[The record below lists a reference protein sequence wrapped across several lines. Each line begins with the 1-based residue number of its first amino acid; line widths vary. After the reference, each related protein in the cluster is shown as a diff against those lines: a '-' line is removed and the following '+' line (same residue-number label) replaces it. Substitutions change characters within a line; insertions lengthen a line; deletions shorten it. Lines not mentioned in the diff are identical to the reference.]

1 MIDNAVVTTADLI
14 ADNGVVHVIDAVL
27 LPPPDSF
34 VSENFSNDKLLFTV
48 DLEGK
53 IVKKSKKNV
62 VLIDIY
68 ESGKIYKRFE
78 K

>member
-1 MIDNAVVTTADLI
+1 MSDLLNFYVLVI
-14 ADNGVVHVIDAVL
+14 EEGNG
-27 LPPPDSF
+27 DSF